1 MKHTDLCD
9 IHKQYKELIGTEMT
23 VCGWIKSIRDSK
35 QVCFIELNDG
45 TSMKN
50 LQVVIDKASFADVDT
65 VLKQNTGASLAVH
78 GKLVESINPKQPFEL
93 HPDKIDV
100 LGEVPEDYPLQKK
113 AHSLEFLRT
122 IPHLRGRTN
131 TFAAMFRVRS
141 QLAAAIHEFFRGR
154 NFTYV
159 HTPIITGS
167 DCEGAGE
174 IFHVTTHVFG
184 EDIKSAEEY
193 AATDFFKRT
202 AGLTVSGQLEGEA
215 MALSL
220 SKIYTFGPTFRAE
233 NSNTPRH
240 AAEFWQIE
248 PEVAFADLYDII
260 ELATAMIKHITNSV
274 LVNCPEEIDFFERF
288 YEKGLKDKLL
298 NIVNSEFAVVEY
310 TEAIELLKKS
320 GKQFDYPVDWG
331 LDLQT
336 EHERYLTDEVFK
348 RPVFVINY
356 PKDIKSFYMKLN
368 PDGKTVAATDLLV
381 PGVGEIIGASQREDD
396 YDLLMKQITDRKM
409 TMDDYVWYTDLRRFG
424 SVPHA
429 GYGLGFERM
438 LMYIT
443 GIGNIRDTIP
453 FPRAKNLL
461 A

>member
-1 MKHTDLCD
+1 MKHIDICD
-9 IHKQYKELIGTEMT
+9 IHKGYQELLGKEVT
-23 VCGWIKSIRDSK
+23 VCGWIKSLRDSK

-45 TSMKN
+45 TAMKN
-50 LQVVIDKASFADVDT
+50 VQVVIDKSTFADVDT
-65 VLKQNTGASLAVH
+65 VLRQNTGASLAVY
-78 GKLVESINPKQPFEL
+78 GTLVESINPKQPFEL
-93 HPDKIDV
+93 HPTKIEV
-100 LGEVPEDYPLQKK
+100 LGEVPTDYPLQKK
-113 AHSLEFLRT
+113 SHSMEFLRT
-122 IPHLRGRTN
+122 IPHLRARTN
-131 TFAAMFRVRS
+131 TFGAMFRLRS
-141 QLAAAIHEFFRGR
+141 QLASAIHEFFRGR

-174 IFHVTTHVFG
+174 IFHVTTHTYGDTFKN
-184 EDIKSAEEY
+184 EEEY
-193 AATDFFKRT
+193 VSTDFFKRK

-215 MALSL
+215 MALAL

-248 PEVAFADLYDII
+248 PEVAFADLFDII
-260 ELATAMIKHITNSV
+260 ELATAMIKSITKNV
-274 LVNCPEEIDFFERF
+274 LDNCPEEIDFFERF
-288 YEKGLKDKLL
+288 FEKGLKDKLL

-310 TEAIELLKKS
+310 TEAIELLKKAD
-320 GKQFDYPVDWG
+320 KQFEYPVEWG

-336 EHERYLTDEVFK
+336 EHERYLTDEVYK

-381 PGVGEIIGASQREDD
+381 PGVGEIIGASQREDN
-396 YDLLMKQITDRKM
+396 YDLLMQQIKDRNM

-443 GIGNIRDTIP
+443 GIGNIRDTAP
-453 FPRAKNLL
+453 FPRAKNFL

>member
-1 MKHTDLCD
+1 MRALWHIWQT
-9 IHKQYKELIGTEMT
+9 
-23 VCGWIKSIRDSK
+23 
-35 QVCFIELNDG
+35 
-45 TSMKN
+45 
-50 LQVVIDKASFADVDT
+50 A
-65 VLKQNTGASLAVH
+65 
-78 GKLVESINPKQPFEL
+78 
-93 HPDKIDV
+93 
-100 LGEVPEDYPLQKK
+100 LGEWGGAIRSRRALVLLVLYLG
-113 AHSLEFLRT
+113 AAVLCMNGT
-122 IPHLRGRTN
+122 ISILGK
-131 TFAAMFRVRS
+131 M
-141 QLAAAIHEFFRGR
+141 E
-154 NFTYV
+154 
-159 HTPIITGS
+159 
-167 DCEGAGE
+167 
-174 IFHVTTHVFG
+174 
-184 EDIKSAEEY
+184 K
-193 AATDFFKRT
+193 
-202 AGLTVSGQLEGEA
+202 
-215 MALSL
+215 
-220 SKIYTFGPTFRAE
+220 
-233 NSNTPRH
+233 
-240 AAEFWQIE
+240 
-248 PEVAFADLYDII
+248 
-260 ELATAMIKHITNSV
+260 ELATMLQLPDSGETGVVSAGAEGRLEVEMRKK
-274 LVNCPEEIDFFERF
+274 LIDFFERF

-438 LMYIT
+438 LMYLT